1 MGAAAYEHLMGV
13 AAYEHVMG
21 AAGYEHVMGAAAGG
35 PGGAEDFA
43 RRRPRPPR
51 TAV

>member
-1 MGAAAYEHLMGV
+1 MGAAAYEHLMG
-13 AAYEHVMG
+13 AA
-21 AAGYEHVMGAAAGG
+21 AYEHVMGAAAGG

-43 RRRPRPPR
+43 RRPRPPR